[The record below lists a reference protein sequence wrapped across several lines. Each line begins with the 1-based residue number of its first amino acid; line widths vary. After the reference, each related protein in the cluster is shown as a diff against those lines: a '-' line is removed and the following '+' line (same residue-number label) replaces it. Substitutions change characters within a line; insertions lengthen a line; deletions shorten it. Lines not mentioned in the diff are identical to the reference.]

1 MRKIISF
8 FYFTVSPF
16 YGPVTSVEIIVA
28 WYEPVTITL
37 FVPSTVSC
45 AVTAPLVN
53 APLAPVPLLRTTP
66 FCLKILILEL
76 PISYPSVLFATEI

>member
-53 APLAPVPLLRTTP
+53 APLAPSH
-66 FCLKILILEL
+66 FLEQHHF
-76 PISYPSVLFATEI
+76 V